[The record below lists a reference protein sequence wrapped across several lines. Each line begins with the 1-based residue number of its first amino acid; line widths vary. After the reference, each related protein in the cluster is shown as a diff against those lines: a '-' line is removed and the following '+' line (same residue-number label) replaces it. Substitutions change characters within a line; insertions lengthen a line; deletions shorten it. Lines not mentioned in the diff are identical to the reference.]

1 MEIVITE
8 SQYNRVVLNEQS
20 KNNSTQDKVLYSDNN
35 IVIKAFGVDSKSGG
49 YILPKSEADISISNK
64 NATSPIIVNIEK
76 SSPIFEFFDG
86 KKKYS
91 SQIRPKFTDIIIV
104 GLNQSIGEGRFT
116 GNLTFAYVIPGK
128 APVVKSINIPFV
140 REGTVKSAE
149 IKSQNEI
156 FYNCK
161 SKYNSDL
168 LKKATDWWKNWLK
181 SKSTQQRFADTFGYG
196 LGYVEQ
202 IFFQYV
208 KILDQIKMEYV
219 IDKTRSN
226 AGWVSPKLKSGY
238 NIPIIINC
246 PAAMELSKTET
257 DTFLI
262 HEIQHVLSSYHRFE
276 HPLKDNF
283 FKDFF
288 NFYKDLFTGMLKS
301 EPEDKEFKLD
311 RNSTSYKTL
320 YKFLTSQGFKDD
332 TIDPLLYTYFWR
344 LRYDEDHLKKRNEI
358 RSSLAELRRGLKLN
372 PNQKITKELLINNAL
387 NDTVDMFIHQ
397 WLFSGQPLSEFLNY
411 YNSLAMG
418 NPNTTDKN
426 LA

>member
-1 MEIVITE
+1 
-8 SQYNRVVLNEQS
+8 VVLNEQS
-20 KNNSTQDKVLYSDNN
+20 KNNSTQGNTDKVLYSDNN
-35 IVIKAFGVDSKSGG
+35 ISITAEGIDAKSGA
-49 YILPKSEADISISNK
+49 YILPKSEVDIVIYNK
-64 NATSPIIVNIEK
+64 NNSSPIIVNIEK

-91 SQIRPKFTDIIIV
+91 KQIGSQFVDVITV

-128 APVVKSINIPFV
+128 APVLKSINIPFV

-161 SKYNSDL
+161 SKYNSNL
-168 LKKATDWWKNWLK
+168 LKKAIDWWKNWLK
-181 SKSTQQRFADTFGYG
+181 SKSTQQRFANTFGYG
-196 LGYVEQ
+196 LEYVEQ
-202 IFFQYV
+202 IFFQYG

-219 IDKTRSN
+219 IDKTKPN
-226 AGWVSPKLKSGY
+226 AGWVQPLWKSGY
-238 NIPIIINC
+238 DVPITINC
-246 PAAMELSKTET
+246 PAAMDLSNLQME
-257 DTFLI
+257 TFLI

-288 NFYKDLFTGMLKS
+288 NFYKDLLAGSLKS
-301 EPEDKEFKLD
+301 EPEVKEFKLD

-320 YKFLTSQGFKDD
+320 YKFLASQGFKDD

-344 LRYDEDHLKKRNEI
+344 IRYDEEHLKDKNEI

-387 NDTVDMFIHQ
+387 EDTVDIFIHQ
-397 WLFSGQPLSEFLNY
+397 WLFSERPLSEFLNY

-418 NPNTTDKN
+418 TPNTTDRN

>member
-1 MEIVITE
+1 MKIIITE
-8 SQYNRVVLNEQS
+8 RQYGLFSKSLNEQS
-20 KNNSTQDKVLYSDNN
+20 PRLFTPSTPSDKPTSDYL
-35 IVIKAFGVDSKSGG
+35 G
-49 YILPKSEADISISNK
+49 K
-64 NATSPIIVNIEK
+64 NAAFEK
-76 SSPIFEFFDG
+76 NQYKGAEQS
-86 KKKYS
+86 KYYDPE
-91 SQIRPKFTDIIIV
+91 RAKE
-104 GLNQSIGEGRFT
+104 LN
-116 GNLTFAYVIPGK
+116 A
-128 APVVKSINIPFV
+128 
-140 REGTVKSAE
+140 
-149 IKSQNEI
+149 
-156 FYNCK
+156 CK
-161 SKYNSDL
+161 SKYNSNL

-219 IDKTRSN
+219 IDKTRFN
-226 AGWVSPKLKSGY
+226 PGWVSPKLKSGY
-238 NIPIIINC
+238 NIPIVINC
-246 PAAMELSKTET
+246 PTAMELSKTET
-257 DTFLI
+257 ETFLI

-301 EPEDKEFKLD
+301 EPEDKKFKLD

-418 NPNTTDKN
+418 KPNDTDRN